1 MSLNSFYKLGSLWC
15 QFNDFELGGF
25 WNFWQWKLNPYQRFD
40 FVDISRILN
49 VRKAIGTKTN
59 FRCDHQHLVLTETCG
74 FFDKQVYGSSE
85 CGTKWSLV
93 RRKNDD
99 VYIQYAVSSEWNDIV
114 LEVDNTNTNGQ
125 VAFEYLG
132 LIIPHILLK
141 HQMLTFHGVLME
153 HNGCGVIISAPSG
166 TGKTTHAR
174 MWRDSRNALIINGD
188 RATCQNINGV
198 WTGFGLPWS
207 GTSGEQINRS
217 VPITAIVVL
226 EQGETN
232 QARQITSPLE
242 AFMMLLPHVQYPSW
256 DKEMTS
262 KAMDLLEDFLKE
274 IPVIRLS
281 CLPDLE
287 AVDVLEKAI
296 EQL

>member
-1 MSLNSFYKLGSLWC
+1 M
-15 QFNDFELGGF
+15 D
-25 WNFWQWKLNPYQRFD
+25 
-40 FVDISRILN
+40 
-49 VRKAIGTKTN
+49 
-59 FRCDHQHLVLTETCG
+59 
-74 FFDKQVYGSSE
+74 
-85 CGTKWSLV
+85 
-93 RRKNDD
+93 
-99 VYIQYAVSSEWNDIV
+99 
-114 LEVDNTNTNGQ
+114 
-125 VAFEYLG
+125 
-132 LIIPHILLK
+132 ILLK

-153 HNGCGVIISAPSG
+153 HNGCGIIISAPSG

-296 EQL
+296 EQFDRRKKMDFCQTSVFSYFRAACREPAGCFYCNRNEYVALYLPWKRSGNCRKS